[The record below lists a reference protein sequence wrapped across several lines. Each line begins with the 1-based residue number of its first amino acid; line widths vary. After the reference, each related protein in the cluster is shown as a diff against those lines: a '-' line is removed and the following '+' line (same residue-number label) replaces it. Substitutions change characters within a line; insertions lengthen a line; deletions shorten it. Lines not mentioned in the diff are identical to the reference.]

1 MSSWVKRNGK
11 SRHGRQR
18 WLCCICGHTFGWK
31 NPSNKYLRQRIW
43 FIRWIVEGYN
53 IRQLSIQSGY
63 SISTIR
69 RMIEYW
75 LLRPPCDTKD
85 LSPHGYVIFD
95 GTILEQRRGIF
106 SVMDAENFSVLHGE
120 CDISEGPS
128 DLRRF
133 CIPLTQRGLSPK
145 SATVDGNQHLTKVLR
160 TLWPKIIIQR
170 CLVHIQRQGLM
181 WCRRNPKRTD
191 AKHLRK
197 LFLQVMSIH
206 TEADRDRFLAQVN
219 EWEQKYGPRIAS
231 SPETGWVFS
240 DLKRARSMLLSAL
253 PNMFHY
259 LNDPNIPKSTNAL
272 EGYFA
277 RLKQKYRQHRGLVK
291 RHRNSYFE
299 WYLHL
304 CPR

>member
-1 MSSWVKRNGK
+1 M
-11 SRHGRQR
+11 
-18 WLCCICGHTFGWK
+18 
-31 NPSNKYLRQRIW
+31 
-43 FIRWIVEGYN
+43 
-53 IRQLSIQSGY
+53 RQLSIQSGY

-69 RMIEYW
+69 RMADAPSGIEYW
-75 LLRPPCDTKD
+75 LLRPPCGTKD
-85 LSPHGYVIFD
+85 LSAHRYLIFD

-106 SVMDAENFSVLHGE
+106 AVMDAESFSVLYGAP
-120 CDISEGPS
+120 DVSEGPS
-128 DLRRF
+128 DLLPF
-133 CIPLTQRGLSPK
+133 CVSLAQRGLSPK
-145 SATVDGNQHLTKVLR
+145 SATVDGNQHLIRILR
-160 TLWPKIIIQR
+160 TLWPEIIIQR

-181 WCRRNPKRTD
+181 WCRIHPKRTD

-219 EWEQKYGPRIAS
+219 KWEQKYGDRIAS

-253 PNMFHY
+253 PDMFHY
-259 LNDPNIPKSTNAL
+259 LYDPNIPKSTNAL
-272 EGYFA
+272 EGYYA
-277 RLKQKYRQHRGLVK
+277 RLKQKYYQHRGLVK
-291 RHRNSYFE
+291 QHRHPYFT